1 MELPKIL
8 QKSTNFAPEQEPQK
22 VVLKVEVGM
31 LICTFKDNQQKWAAR
46 CEQWDGPKVCC
57 KFKDSHL

>member
-22 VVLKVEVGM
+22 VVLKV
-31 LICTFKDNQQKWAAR
+31 
-46 CEQWDGPKVCC
+46 KVDMVIRTL
-57 KFKDSHL
+57 KK